1 VLFLLSAIAATAA
14 FFSKASR
21 TAALLL
27 VPHLPWT
34 GFASVFGL
42 LSGAVV
48 YFAADRT
55 VSVGRSTGS
64 ARRGSSR
71 AAPAPPSP

>member
-1 VLFLLSAIAATAA
+1 VLFLLAAIAATAA

-34 GFASVFGL
+34 GFASVLTF
-42 LSGAVV
+42 
-48 YFAADRT
+48 
-55 VSVGRSTGS
+55 SVWRLNSQGHR
-64 ARRGSSR
+64 
-71 AAPAPPSP
+71 